1 MMVDYHNLWHL
12 LIDKDMSK
20 AQLKKAVGIST
31 RTFAKLSKGEP
42 VTMSTLTKICDVLH
56 CELNQIVNC
65 KPGIGNEE

>member
-20 AQLKKAVGIST
+20 AQLRKAVGIST
-31 RTFAKLSKGEP
+31 STFAKLSKGEP

-56 CELNQIVNC
+56 CELNQIVNY
-65 KPGIGNEE
+65 KPGIDNEE